1 MDEIQ
6 INPELRDLIPPL
18 QLEEKESLEKSILE
32 EGCRDKLITWDK
44 TIIDGHNRY
53 EICKKHNIPFQI
65 ESMNF
70 RNISEVKNWMIDNQL
85 ARRNLTDSQRRYFIG
100 KRYEEEKKTIT
111 NEKGINQHKEDERQS
126 VGQPSTSE
134 RIAKE
139 NNISHR
145 TVERNADY
153 SKAID
158 RIREEDKEVANKI
171 LSEEIKLTN
180 KDVLEIAKDEGDII
194 ELSPEEAVERKKV
207 FEEIKKGTP
216 YREIKKPHVSHNSGN
231 NEWYTPVKFLKI
243 ARSVM
248 GSIDTDPASSE
259 MANRNV
265 KATTFYTEED
275 DGLKRDWAGNIWLN
289 PPYAQPAI
297 QNFSDK
303 LIEEIKKGNVK
314 QAMVLVNNATETKW
328 FNTLSE
334 KARAI
339 WFPRGRIRYL
349 NSNGSLENSPLQGQ
363 AILYYGNNVDN
374 FINNCEGL
382 VCRCGYA

>member
-1 MDEIQ
+1 MNEIQ

-53 EICKKHNIPFQI
+53 EICKKHGIEFETETIEFPNI
-65 ESMNF
+65 N
-70 RNISEVKNWMIDNQL
+70 EVKNWMINNQL
-85 ARRNLTDSQRRYFIG
+85 ARRNLTDSWRRYFIG
-100 KRYEEEKKTIT
+100 KRYEEEKKEVT
-111 NEKGINQHKEDERQS
+111 NPYGVKGRDECQSGPQLNTAEK
-126 VGQPSTSE
+126 
-134 RIAKE
+134 IAKE
-139 NNISHR
+139 NNSSER
-145 TVERNADY
+145 TVKRNAEY

-158 RIREEDKEVANKI
+158 IIKEQEPEIANKI
-171 LSEEIKLTN
+171 LTEEIKVN
-180 KDVLEIAKDEGDII
+180 SKDVVEIADAELEERGRII
-194 ELSPEEAVERKKV
+194 E
-207 FEEIKKGTP
+207 EIGRGMS
-216 YREIKKPHVSHNSGN
+216 YRDVKKPHVSNNSGN
-231 NEWYTPVKFLKI
+231 NEWYTPVKFLEI